1 MKNICVFCG
10 SSAGKNPLYREAAK
24 KLGEAL
30 VNHKQRLIYGGGNI
44 GLMGTIAEEVMSRG
58 GEVIGVIPAFL
69 MDKEVGNVDVTEL
82 IVVESMHE
90 RKHKMAHLA
99 DAFIA
104 MPGGF
109 GTLEE
114 LAEVLTWVQLELIK
128 KPVGVLNLNGYYD
141 LLISQLNH
149 MVGEGFL
156 RPQNRKLLIEIEKV
170 EDALDTLHS
179 FSFGDYSIWD
189 KLDRT

>member
-10 SSAGKNPLYREAAK
+10 SSQGKNPVYLKAAK
-24 KLGEAL
+24 RLGQAIVDHKL
-30 VNHKQRLIYGGGNI
+30 RLIYGGGNI
-44 GLMGTIAEEVMSRG
+44 GLMGTIANEVMTLG
-58 GEVIGVIPAFL
+58 GEVIGVIPGFL
-69 MDKEVGNVDVTEL
+69 VEKEVGNIDLTEL

-99 DAFIA
+99 DGFIA

-128 KPVGVLNLNGYYD
+128 KPVGVLNVNGYYD
-141 LLISQLNH
+141 LLISQLDH
-149 MVGEGFL
+149 MVAEGFL
-156 RPQNRKLLIEIEKV
+156 KPQNRRLMIEIEKV